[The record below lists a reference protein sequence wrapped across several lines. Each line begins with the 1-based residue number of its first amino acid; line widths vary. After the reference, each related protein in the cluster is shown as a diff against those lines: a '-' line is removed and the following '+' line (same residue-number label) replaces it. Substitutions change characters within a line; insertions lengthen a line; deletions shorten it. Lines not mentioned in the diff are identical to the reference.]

1 MQTSPEIDQLSAA
14 LFTLQGK
21 LKPITRSKVVKTGK
35 YEFRYAP
42 LDSIMEMLTP
52 LMQEA
57 GLMLAQ
63 AVDADVLTTRLLHKS
78 GQWMQSETH
87 LNREHASMQGFGGE
101 VTYKRRYAASALLG
115 IVSDDDNDV
124 PKVTA
129 RGALTDAM
137 DGLSTRKQNM
147 VIDLAE
153 VIKEKHA
160 AGDEVA
166 AYEEYLGLSDN
177 EEIMALWSLLP
188 SQVRSS
194 IKKLAEADKA
204 AARKG

>member
-1 MQTSPEIDQLSAA
+1 MKTSDQINDITAA
-14 LFTLQGK
+14 MFAVQGQ
-21 LKPITRSKVVKTGK
+21 LKPIARSKVVKTGK

-42 LDSIMEMLTP
+42 LDAIVETIVP
-52 LMQEA
+52 LLQQS
-57 GLMLAQ
+57 GLMFVQ
-63 AVDADVLTTRLLHKS
+63 AVDADVLTTRLMHTS
-78 GQWMQSETH
+78 GQWIQSETF
-87 LNREHASMQGFGGE
+87 LNRDHANMQGFGGE
-101 VTYKRRYAASALLG
+101 VTYKKRYALSSLLG

-147 VIDLAE
+147 ITDLAE

-160 AGDEVA
+160 DGQEIG
-166 AYEEYLGLSDN
+166 AYEEYRGLTDN

-188 SQVRSS
+188 SNVRSS
-194 IKKLAEADKA
+194 IKKLAEAD
-204 AARKG
+204 RKGA